1 MSLIRKTT
9 HGLVAFLLAISPA
22 SGALSGEPVM
32 TASLSPMATTAISNA
47 AGTAVSGKNMT
58 TRDGWPKLLYSREP
72 HLHAAL
78 QKKIRDLGLA
88 RYAADRKLAVALV
101 DITEPRHPRVATV
114 NAHEMMYA
122 ASLPKIAILL
132 GAYQKAE
139 DGDLKID
146 GPTEKLLTDMIRRS
160 SNSAATIMLERVGF
174 DYVADLL
181 QSDRYDLYDT
191 EMNGGLWVGKPYAKA
206 GAVKRDPLY
215 NLSHGATPFE
225 VARFY
230 YLLATSR
237 LVSPEASESMLEI
250 LADPAINHKFVAGLN
265 SARPG
270 SKIFRKSGTWR
281 TYHADSAIVERDGR
295 RYIAVAMAN
304 HPSGGKWLSQLI
316 VAMDDLV
323 FSPENVAHDHM
334 ENHNDTVELPN
345 KSVAAR
351 RS

>member
-1 MSLIRKTT
+1 MHPIRKAAILLT
-9 HGLVAFLLAISPA
+9 VATLAVLPA
-22 SGALSGEPVM
+22 SGAFSGEAVM
-32 TASLSPMATTAISNA
+32 TPSASPAAVTSVTTSATAMAGKRTT
-47 AGTAVSGKNMT
+47 TP
-58 TRDGWPKLLYSREP
+58 DGWPRLLYSRDP
-72 HLHAAL
+72 HLHQAL
-78 QKKIRDLGLA
+78 QKKVRQMGLA

-101 DITEPRHPRVATV
+101 DITEPKHPRVATI

-132 GAYQKAE
+132 GAYQKAA
-139 DGDLKID
+139 DGGLEID
-146 GPTEKLLTDMIRRS
+146 APTEKLLNDMIRKS
-160 SNSAATIMLERVGF
+160 SNSAATIMLERVGY
-174 DYVADLL
+174 DYVADVL
-181 QSDRYDLYDT
+181 QSDRYDLYDV
-191 EMNGGLWVGKPYAKA
+191 EMNGGLWVGKPYAKK

-230 YLLATSR
+230 YLLATDR
-237 LVSPEASESMLEI
+237 LVSPEACDEMMDI

-265 SARPG
+265 GHRPG

-281 TYHADSAIVERDGR
+281 TYHSDSAIVERDGR

-304 HPSGGKWLSQLI
+304 HHSGGKWLSDLI

-323 FSPENVAHDHM
+323 FSPENIAHDHM
-334 ENHNDTVELPN
+334 DNHNEPLDLPR
-345 KSVAAR
+345 KSVSAN

>member
-1 MSLIRKTT
+1 ML
-9 HGLVAFLLAISPA
+9 
-22 SGALSGEPVM
+22 
-32 TASLSPMATTAISNA
+32 
-47 AGTAVSGKNMT
+47 AGTAIDADDYGVAATSATAAT
-58 TRDGWPKLLYSREP
+58 TVAARLAAPVPVVWPELRYSRDH
-72 HLHAAL
+72 HLQDGLRAAL
-78 QKKIRDLGLA
+78 AKAGLA
-88 RYAADRKLAVALV
+88 RYAQEQKLALALV
-101 DITEPRHPRVATV
+101 DITVLDHPRVATV
-114 NAHEMMYA
+114 NAHQMMYA

-132 GAYQKAE
+132 GAFQKAE

-146 GPTEKLLTDMIRRS
+146 GPTEKLLSDMIRRS
-160 SNSAATIMLERVGF
+160 SNAAATIMLERVGF
-174 DYVADLL
+174 EYVADML
-181 QSDRYDLYDT
+181 QSERYDLYDL

-230 YLLATSR
+230 YLLATDR
-237 LVSPEASESMLEI
+237 LVSPQASESMLEI
-250 LADPAINHKFVAGLN
+250 LADPAINHKFVAGLTT
-265 SARPG
+265 ARPG

-304 HPSGGKWLSQLI
+304 HHSGGKWLSQLI
-316 VAMDDLV
+316 VAMDDLI

-334 ENHNDTVELPN
+334 EDHNEPVELPR
-345 KSVAAR
+345 KTLAAH